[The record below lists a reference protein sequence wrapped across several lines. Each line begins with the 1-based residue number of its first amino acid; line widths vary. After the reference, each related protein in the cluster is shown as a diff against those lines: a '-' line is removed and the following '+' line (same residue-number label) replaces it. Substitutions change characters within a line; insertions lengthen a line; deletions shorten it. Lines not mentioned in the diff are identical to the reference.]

1 MNPPPFCPNRQCSAH
16 EEAPKP
22 HPWYRLA
29 GTYLTI
35 AFGLI
40 QRFVC
45 TLCDT
50 GFSSQTFSVDYYAK
64 RTVDYR
70 AMLRMLKSGSSTRD
84 ISRDLK
90 VSTATVA
97 NRFTRLARQAIA
109 AHQELTDSLA
119 LSEQLVADGFES
131 FTTSQY
137 FPNNINVLIGK
148 NSQYVYGLSYLP
160 LRRKGVMTEKQKQR
174 RDELDELYRPDE
186 GAAIGAF
193 SRLCDTALGLFDRS
207 ELPKLILHTDEH
219 PAYVGAI
226 REHPRLQ
233 QLIGK
238 KMFLHHRVNSDHPRV
253 PGGPLFSV
261 DYIDREFRKDLANH
275 VRETV
280 KFARNVND
288 CMARM
293 VVYLAHH
300 NFKKVYR
307 IRHERSGLRTHAEIA
322 GAAEADAKEAWS

>member
-1 MNPPPFCPNRQCSAH
+1 MNTPPFCPNRQCSAH

-174 RDELDELYRPDE
+174 RNELDELYRPDE
-186 GAAIGAF
+186 GAATGAF
-193 SRLCDTALGLFDRS
+193 SRLCDTASGLLDRS
-207 ELPKLILHTDEH
+207 ELPKLILHTDE
-219 PAYVGAI
+219 
-226 REHPRLQ
+226 RPRLQ

-238 KMFLHHRVNSDHPRV
+238 NRFLHHPVNSDHPRV

-261 DYIDREFRKDLANH
+261 EYIDREFRKD
-275 VRETV
+275 
-280 KFARNVND
+280 
-288 CMARM
+288 
-293 VVYLAHH
+293 LAHH

-307 IRHERSGLRTHAEIA
+307 IRQERSDLRTHAEIA
-322 GAAEADAKEAWS
+322 GATEADAKEAWSS